1 MFIEYSIRK
10 YILVLSLNTHIPF
23 KWSLSK
29 LHTLRKQIRAHI
41 SLVCEHIESERI
53 AVQMPCCTCSFMH
66 TQTRTQIKKT
76 EHWTCYPRL
85 RTKWYSAER
94 VCVSAQWHHI
104 TNKCNNHNANEVQQA
119 YTMWCV
125 NVCAHLCILPP
136 PSSVSLGSLGL
147 RLVDAIMRR
156 ILTTLCADLDR
167 PVFVTRM

>member
-1 MFIEYSIRK
+1 MFIEYSICK

-66 TQTRTQIKKT
+66 TQTRTHKKNGALNMLLAT
-76 EHWTCYPRL
+76 PHKMVQRWTC
-85 RTKWYSAER
+85 
-94 VCVSAQWHHI
+94 VCVLVHSDIISQ
-104 TNKCNNHNANEVQQA
+104 TNAISIMQMKCNRRTRCGVWMFVRIYAS
-119 YTMWCV
+119 
-125 NVCAHLCILPP
+125 PP
-136 PSSVSLGSLGL
+136 PTVCLGSLGL
-147 RLVDAIMRR
+147 RLVVAIMRR